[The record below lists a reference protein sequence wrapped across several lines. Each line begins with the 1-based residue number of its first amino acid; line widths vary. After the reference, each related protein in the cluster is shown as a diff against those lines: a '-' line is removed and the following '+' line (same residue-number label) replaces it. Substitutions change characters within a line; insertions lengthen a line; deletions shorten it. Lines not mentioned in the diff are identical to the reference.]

1 MSKQKKGCFSQ
12 LFFFKMDEERLLALE
27 AKLERIERHC
37 SNMTEHIGFVE
48 SVYRAIQAPFQRM
61 LGFFSF
67 RHQALPEPTHNLI
80 MA

>member
-1 MSKQKKGCFSQ
+1 
-12 LFFFKMDEERLLALE
+12 MDEERLLAIE
-27 AKLERIERHC
+27 AKLDRIEQHC

-61 LGFFSF
+61 LTFFNF
-67 RHQALPEPTHNLI
+67 RSQILPEPAQNLI